1 MALSDLVANDEENDD
16 NPTDDNTSIKRQLD
30 VTKQTDRATS
40 IIPED
45 GFICQWSGDCIK
57 MESEQYSY

>member
-1 MALSDLVANDEENDD
+1 MALSGLVANDEENDD

-30 VTKQTDRATS
+30 VTTQTHRATS

-45 GFICQWSGDCIK
+45 GFICQRSEDCIK
-57 MESEQYSY
+57 IESEQHNY